1 MLKTNDIIKLNGKL
15 FAVAETMQTESNEC
29 YVLLY
34 SLSQD
39 GGVAVCKEPKEG
51 EVLEQITND
60 YLLTK
65 LMQNFKEKLRETL
78 PLETTLKRA
87 REIENLHLMGLVQ
100 LEG

>member
-34 SLSQD
+34 GLSQD

-65 LMQNFKEKLRETL
+65 LMQNFKEKLRERI
-78 PLETTLKRA
+78 LKDYQIKIVKD
-87 REIENLHLMGLVQ
+87 EENA
-100 LEG
+100 